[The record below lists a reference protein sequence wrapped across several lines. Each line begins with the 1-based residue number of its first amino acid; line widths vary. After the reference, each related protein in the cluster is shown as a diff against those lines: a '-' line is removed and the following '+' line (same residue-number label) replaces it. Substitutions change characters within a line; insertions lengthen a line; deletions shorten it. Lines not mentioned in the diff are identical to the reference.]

1 MTTATAAV
9 REAIDEITQVTGHH
23 SGGMVWIYGQMLWAE
38 LPAFRF
44 IALRGRRQLEVSLMA
59 GQIKRYRDGE
69 SQFFLVEMPLGM
81 AIALDLTE
89 FVLPPDEL
97 AHLKRNIDVSR
108 AW

>member
-1 MTTATAAV
+1 MTTAIQQQ
-9 REAIDEITQVTGHH
+9 AIDEITHV
-23 SGGMVWIYGQMLWAE
+23 SGVSVAMVWIYGQMVWAE

-44 IALRGRRQLEVSLMA
+44 IALRGRQQLEVSLMA
-59 GQIKRYRDGE
+59 GQVKRYRDGE
-69 SQFFLVEMPLGM
+69 SQFFLIEMPLGM

-97 AHLKRNIDVSR
+97 ERMKRNIDVSR